1 MDLVLIRHPAV
12 NIDAGICYGRT
23 DVPLLANAADSARL
37 LDERLNTLKVP
48 DVNASRYTSP
58 LSRCRLLAE
67 ALASA
72 YASDP
77 RLQEMDFGAWE
88 GQRWDGLNR
97 AMLDAW
103 AADLEHAREHGG
115 ESVAQFAERVVG
127 WADSVCTV
135 DRQAPIHAVT
145 HAGVIRVLTGHLLGI
160 KRANVIQWPLDFGAI
175 VWLKRV
181 RGEWLLVRW
190 NV

>member
-12 NIDAGICYGRT
+12 GIDAGICYGRT
-23 DVPLLANAADSARL
+23 DVPLLADVAESARVL
-37 LDERLNTLKVP
+37 KARLQTLKVP
-48 DVNASRYTSP
+48 DLDGAWYTSP

-67 ALASA
+67 SLGAIRM
-72 YASDP
+72 DP
-77 RLQEMDFGAWE
+77 RLQELDFGAWE
-88 GQRWDGLNR
+88 GQRWDGLDR

-115 ESVAQFAERVVG
+115 ESVAQFAGRVAG
-127 WADSVCTV
+127 WADSVFKADSEDPV
-135 DRQAPIHAVT
+135 HVVT
-145 HAGVIRVLTGHLLGI
+145 HAGVMRVLTGHLLGL
-160 KRANVIQWPLDFGAI
+160 KRANVIQWPLDFGTV

-190 NV
+190 NA

>member
-12 NIDAGICYGRT
+12 RIDAGICYGRT
-23 DVPLLANAADSARL
+23 DIPLLADVAESARL
-37 LDERLNTLKVP
+37 LKARLQTLETP
-48 DVNASRYTSP
+48 EANATWYTSP

-67 ALASA
+67 SLGPIQA
-72 YASDP
+72 DP
-77 RLQEMDFGAWE
+77 RLQELDFGTWE
-88 GQRWDGLNR
+88 GERWDGLDR

-115 ESVAQFAERVVG
+115 ESVAQFAGRVVD
-127 WADSVCTV
+127 WADSVFKAENEDPV
-135 DRQAPIHAVT
+135 HVVT
-145 HAGVIRVLTGHLLGI
+145 HAGVMRVLTGHLLGV

-190 NV
+190 NA